1 MWLLVQPGPQTGGV
15 CAVSPVRHGTD
26 ATGLPTLGSV
36 TAAAVTSPDA
46 VAPAVT
52 TVELPD
58 SPELLGLL
66 PSAGALSWV
75 RRGEG
80 LVGWGEADR
89 LEVSGPGALAEAAA
103 WWADRSAALDVD
115 DAVRVPGSGPVVF
128 ASIAFDP
135 AAGTSVFV
143 VPEVVVGRRDGV
155 TWLTAAG
162 DADPRDLLAGDPTPL
177 PPAPTRL
184 RYADGALDPA
194 SWCSAVAGAVR
205 RIGDGDLAK
214 VVLAR
219 DLLVTAD
226 VPLDTRRLLARL
238 AARFPD
244 CWTFA
249 VDGLLGATPELLLR
263 RTGRQ
268 LSARVL
274 AGTAPRGAG
283 ADDERLAAG
292 LLASAKDLSEHR
304 LAVESLVRA
313 LDPFCTA
320 LSVPE
325 EPSLLTLPNVRHLAS
340 DVTGTQRRSGR
351 GGRAGLLDL
360 VDAVHPTAAVCG
372 TPPELANALISE
384 LEGMDRGRY
393 AGPVGW
399 LDARGDGEFGLAL
412 RCAQLG
418 EEDPC
423 TARLFAGCGIVAGSD
438 PAAELAETQS
448 KFAAFQAALES

>member
-1 MWLLVQPGPQTGGV
+1 M
-15 CAVSPVRHGTD
+15 
-26 ATGLPTLGSV
+26 
-36 TAAAVTSPDA
+36 TAAALTSSA
-46 VAPAVT
+46 AAERTVT
-52 TVELPD
+52 TVRSDDAGALLDHLPAD
-58 SPELLGLL
+58 
-66 PSAGALSWV
+66 GALSWV
-75 RRGEG
+75 RRGDG
-80 LVGWGEADR
+80 LVGRGQAAR
-89 LEVSGPGALAEAAA
+89 LEVSGPHALAEAAA
-103 WWADRSAALDVD
+103 WWADWTADAAVD
-115 DAVRVPGSGPVVF
+115 DDLAIPGSGPVLF

-143 VPEVVVGRRDGV
+143 VPEITVGRRDGV
-155 TWLTAAG
+155 GWITTVG
-162 DADPRDLLAGDPTPL
+162 DVDPRDVPAALTEPDDEAPL
-177 PPAPTRL
+177 RL

-194 SWCSAVAGAVR
+194 TWCAAVATAVE
-205 RIGDGDLAK
+205 RIADDELAK

-219 DLLVTAD
+219 DLLVSAD
-226 VPLDTRRLLARL
+226 RPLDPRRLLRRL

-283 ADDERLAAG
+283 ADDRRLAEA
-292 LLASAKDLSEHR
+292 LISSPKDRAEHA
-304 LAVESLVRA
+304 LAVDSLVRA
-313 LDPFCTA
+313 LEPYCTTLDA
-320 LSVPE
+320 PAEPE
-325 EPSLLTLPNVRHLAS
+325 LLTLANVRHLAS
-340 DVTGTQRRSGR
+340 DVAGIQRSRGPR
-351 GGRAGLLDL
+351 GGAGLLEL
-360 VDAVHPTAAVCG
+360 IGAVHPTAAVCG
-372 TPPELANALISE
+372 TPTRAAAAVIAE

-412 RCAQLG
+412 RCAELIG
-418 EEDPC
+418 DD

-448 KFAAFQAALES
+448 KFAAFQAALEG

>member
-1 MWLLVQPGPQTGGV
+1 
-15 CAVSPVRHGTD
+15 
-26 ATGLPTLGSV
+26 V
-36 TAAAVTSPDA
+36 TAAAVTSPEA
-46 VAPAVT
+46 VAPVVT
-52 TVELPD
+52 TTPLRDVPA
-58 SPELLGLL
+58 LLQLL
-66 PSAGALSWV
+66 PRAGALSWV

-80 LVGWGEADR
+80 LVGWGEAAR
-89 LEVSGPGALAEAAA
+89 LEVSGPSALADAAA
-103 WWADRSAALDVD
+103 WWAEHSAGLDVD
-115 DAVRVPGSGPVVF
+115 DRLGVPGSGPVVF

-155 TWLTAAG
+155 AWVTTTG
-162 DADPRDLLAGDPTPL
+162 DADALAAPAAAPE
-177 PPAPTRL
+177 PAPLGRL
-184 RYADGALDPA
+184 RYADGAMDPA
-194 SWCSAVAGAVR
+194 SWCATVATAVERIAAGE
-205 RIGDGDLAK
+205 LAK

-226 VPLDTRRLLARL
+226 APLDPRALLARL

-263 RTGRQ
+263 RTGRE
-268 LSARVL
+268 LSSRVL

-283 ADDERLAAG
+283 AEDRRLADA
-292 LLASAKDLSEHR
+292 LLGSAKDRAEHA

-313 LDPFCTA
+313 LEPYCSTLTA
-320 LSVPE
+320 PAEPE
-325 EPSLLTLPNVRHLAS
+325 LLTLANVRHLAT
-340 DVTGTQRRSGR
+340 DVAGVQRRTGAR
-351 GGRAGLLDL
+351 GSAGLLEL
-360 VDAVHPTAAVCG
+360 VGAVHPTAAVCG
-372 TPPELANALISE
+372 TPTPAAAGVIGE

-412 RCAQLG
+412 RCAQLSDD
-418 EEDPC
+418 DPA

-438 PAAELAETQS
+438 PAAELAETQA

>member
-1 MWLLVQPGPQTGGV
+1 M
-15 CAVSPVRHGTD
+15 
-26 ATGLPTLGSV
+26 

-46 VAPAVT
+46 VTPAVT
-52 TVELPD
+52 TVALPD
-58 SPELLGLL
+58 SPDLLRHL
-66 PSAGALSWV
+66 PATGALSWV

-89 LEVSGPGALAEAAA
+89 LEVCGPGALAEAAA
-103 WWADRSAALDVD
+103 WWADRSADLAVD
-115 DAVRVPGSGPVVF
+115 DGIGVPGSGPVVF

-143 VPEVVVGRRDGV
+143 VPEVVVGRRGGV
-155 TWLTAAG
+155 TWLTTTG
-162 DADPRDLLAGDPTPL
+162 DADPRDVLAGPL
-177 PPAPTRL
+177 PLQSAPARL

-194 SWCSAVAGAVR
+194 SWCSAVAAAVA

-226 VPLDTRRLLARL
+226 VPLDPRRLLDRL

-263 RTGRQ
+263 RTGRE

-283 ADDERLAAG
+283 AEDDRLAAG
-292 LLASAKDLSEHR
+292 LLDSAKDRAEHA
-304 LAVESLVRA
+304 LAVDSLVQA
-313 LDPFCTA
+313 LEPYCSA

-325 EPSLLTLPNVRHLAS
+325 EPSLLTLANVRHLAT
-340 DVTGTQRRSGR
+340 DVVGTQRRTGAR
-351 GGRAGLLDL
+351 GRAGLLEL

-372 TPPELANALISE
+372 TPPDRAAAVIGE

-412 RCAQLG
+412 RCAQLSDD
-418 EEDPC
+418 DPA

-438 PAAELAETQS
+438 PSAELAETQS
-448 KFAAFQAALES
+448 KFAAVQAALES